1 MGSFSPLPFT
11 SLLFIAIFKASS
23 DKHFAFLHFFFLR
36 MVLII
41 ASCTMSWT
49 SVHSSSGTLSD
60 LIPWIY
66 LLLPL
71 YNRKGF
77 DFGHTWMVWGSNV
90 EIGTIVYKVLC
101 CAKSLQL
108 CPTLCD
114 AMDCSLPGSYIQGV
128 LQASILEWVA
138 MPSSR
143 ESSQPKDWT
152 QSLNLPHWQVGS
164 LPLMPPG

>member
-1 MGSFSPLPFT
+1 M
-11 SLLFIAIFKASS
+11 
-23 DKHFAFLHFFFLR
+23 
-36 MVLII
+36 
-41 ASCTMSWT
+41 
-49 SVHSSSGTLSD
+49 
-60 LIPWIY
+60 
-66 LLLPL
+66 
-71 YNRKGF
+71 
-77 DFGHTWMVWGSNV
+77 

-143 ESSQPKDWT
+143 ESSQPKD
-152 QSLNLPHWQVGS
+152 
-164 LPLMPPG
+164 